1 MVSRVLDLLRRP
13 KISIGIFFI
22 ITSVFIAESVKAAD
36 KVCSQKF
43 PDKCSDRYLCFV
55 STALDKQGIRNWIS
69 TDFNGKYQ
77 LEAKQRNL
85 DCNVGKKGALP
96 DSLRGRY
103 TSKPNYYTQC
113 QVTVEQ
119 VKKLQG
125 YLKKLDLYAFGI
137 DGIAG
142 KGTITGLKQAK
153 ELIGYTSDTSKCFN
167 DKHLAD
173 IKQFIQQTACSE
185 GNLRGCTDVEIC
197 SRATTVKDDMK
208 YWDRTSDGYLL
219 AIDKGLDCNVD
230 QLESNPVINPTGSVD
245 LQSCSPSEKKYS
257 VSPLADPADLAIRE
271 GASVEYPVIENLKK
285 NQRNIAVTGQ
295 YYAES
300 FACQEACTTK
310 KFIEEKCI
318 QTDKL
323 WLQVSL
329 DNVKTGWMRARDLQP
344 QVATY
349 QQLAEQLSQLKV
361 ILKEEKNAMNALN
374 ERYENQLAL
383 TNKIEAQYENL
394 ILEQLTK
401 QAEITELNEEIKSLK
416 HQIENL
422 KQQYGSLISG
432 PKDGHS
438 HIKDK
443 LQTIDTEKSFVNDI
457 SIVNEVQKPE
467 TATQTES
474 WIVRDVEPTGYVP
487 LFEFVASLNRQPW
500 TIRGYVDPD
509 SWQSSIVNKEDR
521 TGRRRIEV
529 VPGAM
534 DDNEFEVFKLECEL
548 NPCIMHGKFQLLYTG
563 FAYYRLEPQFSIDG
577 YQIGDDNQ
585 LPSVQELHN
594 QLIGQKV
601 VHEQPV
607 EYFDRKNI
615 RFSWD
620 PQDLGYPEEILV
632 NMQWEDRS
640 ELSSFIK
647 KCFEKC
653 STLRVFGEISD
664 DTGGHGDITISAH
677 RIEKSKP

>member
-1 MVSRVLDLLRRP
+1 MVCRVLDLLRRP
-13 KISIGIFFI
+13 KILIAIFCI
-22 ITSVFIAESVKAAD
+22 ITSGFIAESVQAAD

-55 STALDKQGIRNWIS
+55 STALDKQGTRNWIS

-153 ELIGYTSDTSKCFN
+153 KLIGYTSDTSKCFN
-167 DKHLAD
+167 DKHLVA

-197 SRATTVKDDMK
+197 SRATTVKDDIK

-219 AIDKGLDCNVD
+219 AIDKGLDCDVD
-230 QLESNPVINPTGSVD
+230 QLESNSVINPTGSAD

-310 KFIEEKCI
+310 KFIKEKCI

-323 WLQVSL
+323 WLQVSTE
-329 DNVKTGWMRARDLQP
+329 DNKIGWVK
-344 QVATY
+344 
-349 QQLAEQLSQLKV
+349 
-361 ILKEEKNAMNALN
+361 KNALQHVLPSYQDLVKQITDLKNSLEKSKLANNQSEDLVRENDNLKGRLSKLRNSYDKLISELSDISALN
-374 ERYENQLAL
+374 KRNEKTIRELELKLSDHNRSSKEAEKGTLSDRKRSHLVVLDSGKLVELFSDQTWETYTSDNFGALEFEVIRAKKKSFISNERTDSYGNRYFRNVSEFTFKIRL
-383 TNKIEAQYENL
+383 TNNLQHSIKFRSLLLRSSMDCLDFCSSLHFSPLIEADW
-394 ILEQLTK
+394 
-401 QAEITELNEEIKSLK
+401 LNAFGVTIAPNS
-416 HQIENL
+416 
-422 KQQYGSLISG
+422 
-432 PKDGHS
+432 S
-438 HIKDK
+438 HDFDLSFIRSS
-443 LQTIDTEKSFVNDI
+443 DTEKEMSVE
-457 SIVNEVQKPE
+457 EVE
-467 TATQTES
+467 E
-474 WIVRDVEPTGYVP
+474 
-487 LFEFVASLNRQPW
+487 
-500 TIRGYVDPD
+500 
-509 SWQSSIVNKEDR
+509 
-521 TGRRRIEV
+521 
-529 VPGAM
+529 
-534 DDNEFEVFKLECEL
+534 
-548 NPCIMHGKFQLLYTG
+548 
-563 FAYYRLEPQFSIDG
+563 
-577 YQIGDDNQ
+577 
-585 LPSVQELHN
+585 
-594 QLIGQKV
+594 
-601 VHEQPV
+601 
-607 EYFDRKNI
+607 FDRALVSENLLGTLQIRLGGNGWIPYEIDPKSNI
-615 RFSWD
+615 EFCSIAKMFTAKD
-620 PQDLGYPEEILV
+620 TFGYLEH
-632 NMQWEDRS
+632 
-640 ELSSFIK
+640 
-647 KCFEKC
+647 
-653 STLRVFGEISD
+653 D
-664 DTGGHGDITISAH
+664 DVWVKGCT
-677 RIEKSKP
+677 